1 MFRISSDD
9 FLSGAEDVCLLSG
22 DEERILVS
30 FTKRLIEIAAVTGAR
45 GTGSSATGALN
56 TIRLP
61 AIAIDRRGF
70 VVGVNAAAYAVFD
83 NDVNIK
89 DKRLFVRDLKARAHL
104 KASLAE
110 LTDPVKS
117 LLALPVIV
125 QSTDE
130 SLVILRIWPFEGAA
144 HSPEQEL
151 QALVTLCMLGSNP
164 VPPEAIL
171 AKTFR
176 LIANPRRMDS

>member
-9 FLSGAEDVCLLSG
+9 FLSSAEDVCLLSG

-30 FTKRLIEIAAVTGAR
+30 FTKRLIEIAAVAGAR
-45 GTGSSATGALN
+45 GAGTSAIEAFN
-56 TIRLP
+56 KISLP

-89 DKRLFVRDLKARAHL
+89 DKRLFVRDPKARAHL
-104 KASLAE
+104 KASLDE

-125 QSTDE
+125 QRPDE
-130 SLVILRIWPFEGAA
+130 SLVILRIWPFEGAT